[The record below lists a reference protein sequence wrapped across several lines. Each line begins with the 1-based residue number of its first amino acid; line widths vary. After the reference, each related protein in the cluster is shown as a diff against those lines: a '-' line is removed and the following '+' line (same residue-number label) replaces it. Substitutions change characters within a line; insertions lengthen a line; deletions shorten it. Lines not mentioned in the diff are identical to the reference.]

1 MHVERGMAY
10 SKSYVVVNPR
20 LFWMFQEDF
29 VGIFESETF
38 GVFKALTIL
47 LLASQK
53 AQECHMLLH
62 RMHEW
67 TIPPFR
73 AQNLKEKTKDKCSE
87 QWLLSMLDVLTLK
100 WEGYEGKVICEWNA

>member
-38 GVFKALTIL
+38 GVFI
-47 LLASQK
+47 
-53 AQECHMLLH
+53 
-62 RMHEW
+62 
-67 TIPPFR
+67 
-73 AQNLKEKTKDKCSE
+73 
-87 QWLLSMLDVLTLK
+87 
-100 WEGYEGKVICEWNA
+100 